1 MYYNYIVSFLWGL
14 KAFGEVHCSLK
25 FSFHLK
31 AAVRYIGVHQELFGT
46 YEGILMKKPSIEVL
60 KRTQGTFL
68 DFLTRE
74 NLLPLLPAFTL
85 AHTVPG
91 YGYLDEVNNTMCL
104 KFN

>member
-1 MYYNYIVSFLWGL
+1 M
-14 KAFGEVHCSLK
+14 
-25 FSFHLK
+25 
-31 AAVRYIGVHQELFGT
+31 RYVGVHHELFGT
-46 YEGILMKKPSIEVL
+46 YEGILMKKPSVEVL

-74 NLLPLLPAFTL
+74 DLLPLMPALTL

-91 YGYLDEVNNTMCL
+91 YGYLDEVNTMGL